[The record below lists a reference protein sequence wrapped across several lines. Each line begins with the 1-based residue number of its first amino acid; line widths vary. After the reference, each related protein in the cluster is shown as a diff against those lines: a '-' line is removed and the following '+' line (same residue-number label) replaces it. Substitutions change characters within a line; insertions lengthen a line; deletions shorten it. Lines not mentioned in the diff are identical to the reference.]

1 MSLLSRLF
9 GKSPSK
15 DPEPELHEGY
25 RIFPQPAQ
33 ESGGYRIA
41 ARIEKEIGGEMKT
54 HTMIRADTY
63 MSLDAATE
71 ASLSKAKQVIDQLG
85 DSIFRA

>member
-1 MSLLSRLF
+1 
-9 GKSPSK
+9 
-15 DPEPELHEGY
+15 
-25 RIFPQPAQ
+25 
-33 ESGGYRIA
+33 
-41 ARIEKEIGGEMKT
+41 MKT